1 MKTSVVSIALA
12 FMSAMVWGASDYSG
26 GRATRRGSALAVT
39 VASQLLGAPV
49 LAAAVLLL
57 PGVGTERDLHVG
69 NGAGVILLLAVV
81 LLYASLSTGAMSV
94 AAPVTA
100 VTGALLPTAVGLAL
114 HESPSPVALVGVG
127 CAVVAIALVSIG
139 PATGGRAGLRVIA
152 LAFGSGVM
160 FGLYFVILARTDP
173 ASGLWPLVG
182 ARLASLV
189 LGLVIVGVQVARN
202 RPGSPTLGRGNVGW
216 IALAGVGD
224 ITANALYLLAVRHG
238 LLSLVAPIA
247 ALYPVSTVLLA
258 LGLDRERVR
267 PVQMVGLG
275 LAATALVLATM

>member
-1 MKTSVVSIALA
+1 MKASVVSIALA
-12 FMSAMVWGASDYSG
+12 FLSAMVWGASDYSG

-49 LAAAVLLL
+49 LAAAVLLV
-57 PGVGTERDLHVG
+57 PGTGTERDLHVG

-139 PATGGRAGLRVIA
+139 PASGGRAGLRVIA

-182 ARLASLV
+182 ARLASMV
-189 LGLVIVGVQVARN
+189 LGLLIVFVQVLRN
-202 RPGSPTLGRGNVGW
+202 RPGVPTLDRRTLGW
-216 IALAGVGD
+216 VALAGVGD
-224 ITANALYLLAVRHG
+224 VTANALYLLAVRHG

-267 PVQMVGLG
+267 PVQVIGLG

>member
-1 MKTSVVSIALA
+1 MKACVVSIALA
-12 FMSAMVWGASDYSG
+12 FFSAVVWGASDYSG
-26 GRATRRGSALAVT
+26 GRATRRGTALAVT

-49 LAAAVLLL
+49 LAAGVLLL
-57 PGVGTERDLHVG
+57 PGTGTERDLHVG
-69 NGAGVILLLAVV
+69 NGAGVVLLLAVV

-100 VTGALLPTAVGLAL
+100 VTGALLPTAVGLAQ

-139 PATGGRAGLRVIA
+139 PASGGRAGLRVIA
-152 LAFGSGVM
+152 LAFGSGVL

-189 LGLVIVGVQVARN
+189 LGLLLVLAQVLRN
-202 RPGSPTLGRGNVGW
+202 RPGVPALGRRTFGW

-267 PVQMVGLG
+267 PIQVVGLG

>member
-1 MKTSVVSIALA
+1 MKAGVTSIALA
-12 FMSAMVWGASDYSG
+12 FFSAMVWGASDYSG
-26 GRATRRGSALAVT
+26 GRATRRATALAVT

-49 LAAAVLLL
+49 LAIGVLLL

-69 NGAGVILLLAVV
+69 NLAGVILLLAVV

-94 AAPVTA
+94 AAPITA

-114 HESPSPVALVGVG
+114 HEAPGPVALAGAG
-127 CAVVAIALVSIG
+127 CAVVAIALISIG
-139 PATGGRAGLRVIA
+139 PATGPVGLRVIG

-160 FGLYFVILARTDP
+160 FGLYFVILARTDR

-189 LGLVIVGVQVARN
+189 LGLVLILVQLLRN
-202 RPGSPTLGRGNVGW
+202 RPGSPHLPRRVFGW
-216 IALAGVGD
+216 VALAGVGD
-224 ITANALYLLAVRHG
+224 VTANALYLLAVRHG

-247 ALYPVSTVLLA
+247 ALYPAGTVLLA

-267 PVQMVGLG
+267 PTQVIGLV
-275 LAATALVLATM
+275 LAAAALVLAAV